1 MDETQ
6 FQNFLDKLNTISASL
21 KEIADANEELID
33 NKADQTKKDKKTAA
47 QNKLTSAEKKR
58 TEEIAKIYAKTFN
71 KTMGAEDDEK
81 KNANNTLK
89 NIFKRQTIK
98 VQLESVSKE
107 VVNNLAK
114 VLSNKRTNDLLEK
127 ILKTDKKQDKPGIF
141 GSIFQGLAGLGGLF
155 GGLKTLL
162 MIGGG
167 IAIILSLIQNFDK
180 ITDFAKTVIPL
191 IQDFVISA
199 LPVVGSQLPPIL
211 KAMKDSLFPFFDR
224 IMDSVDTA
232 IKQLPVLFDMLLKN
246 LPALGAALGGFISIL
261 TEKFKAFFA
270 ESFDKQVQDFF
281 GTLAAIAAGAVGVE
295 VFFYLLKKT
304 GDTIAGFIKQ
314 LPLAKTALVLVG
326 LAVAINQF
334 RKALQE
340 FGSMDTNAIIK
351 GFSVIIGGGAAGAGF
366 IFIMEQLAKS
376 FDLKAAASIAAVF
389 AAAYFLPKIIESF
402 GPALTAL
409 GKGIEDLTRATNTE
423 GFGKAVGILGGFFA
437 LLITG
442 SAAVYATG
450 GTAALAAGA
459 TEALLAGLAYNIKMF
474 GDGLTSL
481 ATGFE
486 KLGPAVDKLDLNSF
500 AKIIPAMAELS
511 VALLAGSAGQA
522 VSGIVGGISG
532 ALGIMTGKKDYIQS
546 IIDMADRVDKIEK
559 LPGVVRGMNDT
570 FVEISTKQVG
580 KQFKDQMM
588 LVREGIESL
597 TTIKDLDKLSKIT
610 GFLSGL
616 GAGSALTGAVTDA
629 AAAGVNALVKS
640 KLKDVQDAAE
650 LNKILNSMDVSEMS
664 KTMTG
669 VRDDFKQLLKAAKE
683 QVDAVKQGNDHLED
697 IKDKEAASS
706 VLVNNQPNTMVF
718 NESSKG
724 NTDFRADASRGIYMT
739 V

>member
-6 FQNFLDKLNTISASL
+6 FQNFLDKLNSISVSL
-21 KEIADANEELID
+21 KEIAAANEELID
-33 NKADQTKKDKKTAA
+33 NKADQAKKDKTAIA
-47 QNKLTSAEKKR
+47 QNKLTTAEKKR

-71 KTMGAEDDEK
+71 KTLHSDDEEK
-81 KNANNTLK
+81 KNANATLK

-114 VLSNKRTNDLLEK
+114 VLSTKRTNDLLEK
-127 ILKTDKKQDKPGIF
+127 ILKTDKKQDKPGLF
-141 GSIFQGLAGLGGLF
+141 GSIFQGIAGLGGLF

-167 IAIILSLIQNFDK
+167 IAIILSLIKNFDK
-180 ITDFAKTVIPL
+180 ITNFAKTVIPL
-191 IQDFVISA
+191 IQDFVLSA
-199 LPVVGSQLPPIL
+199 LPIAGRELPPIL
-211 KAMKDSLFPFFDR
+211 KAISESLYPFFKR
-224 IMDSVDTA
+224 IMDTVDTA
-232 IKQLPVLFDMLLKN
+232 IKQLPELFNILLKN
-246 LPALGAALGGFISIL
+246 LPALGAALGGFIGVL
-261 TEKFKAFFA
+261 TEKFKGFFA
-270 ESFDKQVQDFF
+270 ESFDKKIQDFF
-281 GTLAAIAAGAVGVE
+281 AVLAGIAAGAVGIE
-295 VFFYLLKKT
+295 VFFYLMKKT

-314 LPLAKTALVLVG
+314 LPLAKTAFVLVG

-334 RKALQE
+334 RKAME
-340 FGSMDTNAIIK
+340 AFGGMDTDAITK
-351 GFSVIIGGGAAGAGF
+351 GFAVIIGGGAAGAGF
-366 IFIMEQLAKS
+366 IYVMQQLAKS
-376 FDLKAAASIAAVF
+376 FDLKAAASVAAVF

-402 GPALTAL
+402 GPALTSL

-486 KLGPAVDKLDLNSF
+486 KLGPAVDKLDLNTF
-500 AKIIPAMAELS
+500 KKIIPAMADLS
-511 VALLAGSAGQA
+511 AALFIGSVGQA
-522 VSGIVGGISG
+522 ATGIAG
-532 ALGIMTGKKDYIQS
+532 AFGSVTNFINFLTGKKDYIES
-546 IIDMADRVDKIEK
+546 IIGLADRVDKIEK
-559 LPGVVRGMNDT
+559 VSGAVKGLNDV
-570 FVEISTKQVG
+570 FVEISTRKIGQS
-580 KQFKDQMM
+580 FNDEMS
-588 LVREGIESL
+588 LVRQGIEKL
-597 TTIKDLDKLSKIT
+597 TTIKDLNKLDSIT
-610 GFLSGL
+610 NFVNGIASG
-616 GAGSALTGAVTDA
+616 SSVTGAAVDLA
-629 AAAGVNALVKS
+629 AQGATALVQKNLRNAQQYAKNMVPDFDGMTDS
-640 KLKDVQDAAE
+640 FNNMNKDLKDLV
-650 LNKILNSMDVSEMS
+650 
-664 KTMTG
+664 KT
-669 VRDDFKQLLKAAKE
+669 AKE
-683 QVDAVKQGNDHLED
+683 QMNVMKQGNEHLVD
-697 IKDKEAASS
+697 IKDKEAASN